1 MAQLHTKPNVMVDQ
15 GMRAASPGEYRGLLK
30 DNAPDIETRAML
42 DQLLTVI
49 QDISGSSSFL
59 TTGNEARLLIDGPG
73 TFKAIFGDIDQAR
86 DHIHLETY
94 ILEDDVIGQALADH
108 LIASRQRGVQVR
120 VLIDA
125 YGSLNLPEA
134 YIERLR
140 KHGIELH
147 KFHPVNPTEDMRL
160 WRSNNRN
167 HRKILVIDGQIAYTG
182 GINFSDVY
190 SKGSFPGNQTRD
202 GDATDGAWRDTH
214 VRIVGP
220 VVHQFQQQFLKLW
233 NNDLPEDA
241 QLDDTVFFPEVEDQG
256 DMLAGVI
263 ASTGGNEVESDIYSI
278 LAAAIGH
285 AQQRLWVTQA
295 YFAPDETFIEII
307 KTTAARGVD
316 VRLLLPGV
324 SDAPLVVQASR
335 SSYQG
340 LLEAGVR
347 IYERTGSALHAKT
360 FVVDGVWST
369 IGSTNFDYRS
379 FVYNYELNA
388 VIVSADFG
396 SAMEKLFEV
405 DLQQADEITLK
416 AWRRRPLT
424 QRLKEGIGSILR
436 RWL

>member
-1 MAQLHTKPNVMVDQ
+1 ML
-15 GMRAASPGEYRGLLK
+15 
-30 DNAPDIETRAML
+30 IE
-42 DQLLTVI
+42 D
-49 QDISGSSSFL
+49 
-59 TTGNEARLLIDGPG
+59 
-73 TFKAIFGDIDQAR
+73 
-86 DHIHLETY
+86 
-94 ILEDDVIGQALADH
+94 
-108 LIASRQRGVQVR
+108 
-120 VLIDA
+120 
-125 YGSLNLPEA
+125 
-134 YIERLR
+134 
-140 KHGIELH
+140 
-147 KFHPVNPTEDMRL
+147 
-160 WRSNNRN
+160 
-167 HRKILVIDGQIAYTG
+167 
-182 GINFSDVY
+182 
-190 SKGSFPGNQTRD
+190 QTRD

-233 NNDLPEDA
+233 NKDLPEDA
-241 QLDDTVFFPEVEDQG
+241 QLDDTVYFPEVEEQG

-307 KTTAARGVD
+307 KATAARGVD

-347 IYERTGSALHAKT
+347 IYERTGSTLHAKT

-405 DLQQADEITLK
+405 DLQEADEITLQ
-416 AWRRRPLT
+416 AWRRRPLI
-424 QRLKEGIGSILR
+424 QRLKEVLGGILR

>member
-1 MAQLHTKPNVMVDQ
+1 
-15 GMRAASPGEYRGLLK
+15 
-30 DNAPDIETRAML
+30 ML
-42 DQLLTVI
+42 DQLLTVT

-73 TFKAIFGDIDQAR
+73 TFKAMFEGIDQAR
-86 DHIHLETY
+86 DHIHLETF
-94 ILEDDVIGQALADH
+94 ILEDDVIGRALADH

-120 VLIDA
+120 ILIDA
-125 YGSLNLPEA
+125 FGSLNLPET

-140 KHGIELH
+140 KHSIELH

-182 GINFSDVY
+182 GINFSSVY
-190 SKGSFPGNQTRD
+190 SKGSFSGSQTRD

-214 VRIVGP
+214 IRIVGP

-233 NNDLPEDA
+233 NKDLPEDTR
-241 QLDDTVFFPEVEDQG
+241 LDDAVYFPEIEEQG

-347 IYERTGSALHAKT
+347 IYERTGSTLHAKT

-388 VIVSADFG
+388 IIVSSDFG

-405 DLQQADEITLK
+405 DLQQADEITLQ
-416 AWRRRPLT
+416 AWRRRPLI
-424 QRLKEGIGSILR
+424 QRLKEGLGGILR